1 MGNIKIELL
10 VDDIQKYVCLGELE
24 SDSLDSKIIHYGY
37 HVNED
42 DETLR
47 EDVKKAAHRCGATPT
62 EQYVKLTELAK
73 RFYPNKEHIIKIN
86 ITKN

>member
-1 MGNIKIELL
+1 MVDIKIELL
-10 VDDIQKYVCLGELE
+10 VNDIQKYVCLGELE

-37 HVNED
+37 NVNED

-47 EDVKKAAHRCGATPT
+47 EDVKKATHHCGSTPI
-62 EQYVKLTELAK
+62 EQYIKLTELAN

-86 ITKN
+86 TTKK